1 MTSLLH
7 SDSITGDLMFLRVLP
22 STFVLLLLSMT
33 SDTIHAQSL
42 PAAGPD
48 AGRGEAHGRIVSA
61 VNGSPI
67 RSATVEVIGAPDSLV
82 IAARVPVR
90 PDGSFRADGLANGS
104 YRVRV
109 RALGFAPTR
118 TPVFTITAAAA
129 IIDVGTVSLISAAVE
144 LQRLTV
150 SEARRAVELAPDR
163 TTYTVRDM
171 PTTRGGSA
179 VDVLRTVPAVDVD
192 MDNSISLRGDAG
204 VIVQINGRRSAMNPA
219 QLGNFLAQLP
229 AAMVEKIE
237 IIPNPS
243 ARENPEGSSGII
255 NIVLK
260 KKSDAGTSGG
270 VTAAEGTTGRKDVGA
285 NAGFQHNALTYFGSY
300 GYSRDSRP
308 RTESLLR
315 ENLYAT
321 PLSFLDQHTSRTQI
335 PKVHTVTSAM
345 TWAMGKHDELS
356 ADMRY
361 STRIED
367 ETSQLLYRDLDAQR
381 QLTGLRERSS
391 TTVNSEDGFESTLEY
406 KHGFAKE
413 HHELSTEIRFER
425 ASEGGPSD
433 YTSRVLTLAGEPTG
447 SSTRESIAPMERP
460 NQRSAKVDYVLPVRE
475 HLQLSAGYSGTW
487 QLFRTTLDTRIFD
500 SALGAFAIDPERT
513 TAFTF
518 DQVVNAAYGIVTGS
532 TGNLNMQA
540 GVRVETAGTQ
550 FRRRST
556 ATGFENHYR
565 SAFPSALLSYNVD
578 DATQVKLSFST
589 RIRRPDEPD
598 QLDPTPHYQDP
609 LNLSRGNPSLKP
621 EYIRAFELGFQRSNG
636 ATTLQVTPF
645 YRHTFDAVRRIRT
658 IDDVGV
664 TTSTFANIATTD
676 NYGTDVTLA
685 LHSGP
690 LTGFIGGSAYRQQ
703 SDASNISALLS
714 ARSFGWSARTNASLR
729 VSKTFDVQTIL
740 SYRARTT
747 VEQGS
752 NNAQTRVSLAAR
764 QKLMHDRVSLTLRII
779 DPFST
784 EREGSTT
791 IDPRF
796 TQVSRRARQARGALL
811 NVTWNFGKPP
821 KDKPIAPEEGA
832 ASASS

>member
-1 MTSLLH
+1 MS
-7 SDSITGDLMFLRVLP
+7 
-22 STFVLLLLSMT
+22 
-33 SDTIHAQSL
+33 
-42 PAAGPD
+42 AA
-48 AGRGEAHGRIVSA
+48 
-61 VNGSPI
+61 NGSPV
-67 RSATVEVIGAPDSLV
+67 RSPSIEVIGTSDSLIV
-82 IAARVPVR
+82 ASRVSYLG
-90 PDGSFRADGLANGS
+90 DGGFRADGLAVGS
-104 YRVRV
+104 YRLRV

-118 TPVFTITAAAA
+118 TPVFTITAAAPRL
-129 IIDVGTVSLISAAVE
+129 DVGTLSLVSAAVE

-163 TTYTVRDM
+163 TTYAVRDM

-179 VDVLRTVPAVDVD
+179 VDVLRTVPSLDVD
-192 MDNSISLRGDAG
+192 MDNTISLRGDAG

-260 KKSDAGTSGG
+260 KKADAGSSGG
-270 VTAAEGTTGRKDVGA
+270 VTAAEGTTGRRDVGA
-285 NAGFQHNALTYFGSY
+285 NAGFQRKALTYFGSY

-315 ENLYAT
+315 NNLYAT
-321 PLSFLDQHTSRTQI
+321 PLSYLDQRASRTQI
-335 PKVHTVTSAM
+335 PKVHTVTSAL
-345 TWAMGKHDELS
+345 TWVMGKHDEIA

-361 STRIED
+361 STRVED
-367 ETSQLLYRDLDAQR
+367 ETSQLLYRDLNAQR
-381 QLTGLRERSS
+381 QLTGLRDRSS
-391 TTVNSEDGFESTLEY
+391 TTTNSEDGFESTLEY

-413 HHELSTEIRFER
+413 DHELTTELRFER

-433 YTSRVLTLAGEPTG
+433 YTSRVLTLAGAPAG
-447 SSTRESIAPMERP
+447 SPARESIAPMERP
-460 NQRSAKVDYVLPVRE
+460 TQRGAKIDYVLPLRE

-487 QLFRTTLDTRIFD
+487 QRFRTTLDTRVFD
-500 SALGAFAIDPERT
+500 TTLDAFVIDPERT

-532 TGNLNMQA
+532 AGSLNMQA
-540 GVRVETAGTQ
+540 GVRVEDASTQ
-550 FRRRST
+550 FRRKGT
-556 ATGFENHYR
+556 GAGFENHYG
-565 SAFPSALLSYNVD
+565 SAFPSALVSYNID

-621 EYIRAFELGFQRSNG
+621 EYIRAFELGFQRSSR

-645 YRHTFDAVRRIRT
+645 YRHTFDAVRRIRS
-658 IDDVGV
+658 IDGSGV

-685 LHSGP
+685 LHGGP
-690 LTGFIGGSAYRQQ
+690 LTGFVGGSGYRQQ
-703 SDASNISALLS
+703 SDASNVSSLLS
-714 ARSFGWSARTNASLR
+714 ARTFGWSARTNASLR
-729 VSKTFDVQTIL
+729 VSRSFDVQTIL

-752 NNAQTRVSLAAR
+752 LDAQTRVSFAAR
-764 QKLMHDRVSLTLRII
+764 QKLMRDRMSLTLRIT
-779 DPFST
+779 DPFRT

-796 TQVSRRARQARGALL
+796 TQVSHRARQARGALL

-832 ASASS
+832 ASSAG